1 MHKLQFAYPL
11 AAHSAFSRSVSL
23 FADVPSRSFWS
34 GVDPHSSELST
45 GSVTVH
51 KPPTGP
57 SNGNDHEERTGGLEE
72 ASYRTNPQDQIPPNT

>member
-23 FADVPSRSFWS
+23 SADVPSRSFWS